1 LFKYHIA
8 YIKLAFE
15 AILSHKLRSV
25 LSVLGITIGIFCIIM
40 VFTAVSSLEKHVKS
54 SVESFG
60 TDVIFIQKWPWTFG
74 SDYPWWKYYRRPSPT
89 YKNFE
94 LLEKQLKGTV
104 IKHSSYV
111 TGINNVKIVSNKIII
126 DNASVVACTH
136 DYRHVQEFNL
146 EKGRYFTEFES
157 GTGGNVVIIG
167 NRIAENLSLGENDL
181 GKQITINKIPA
192 RLIGIL
198 KKQGDNLLGKNND
211 DLAFTPYLFLN
222 KSYNLQ
228 KEGSEPSMM
237 LKVKDNIPLDEAKA
251 EVRGILRTL
260 LKLKIKKEDNFSI
273 NQISMLTANLSVL
286 FNSINIAG
294 LLIGIFSV
302 LVGGFGVAN
311 IMFVSVKERTNLI
324 GIQKAL
330 GAKRRFIQNQF
341 IAESVMLCIIGG
353 LLGILLVYLICL
365 IANGALSSSDNTFRL
380 ILSFKIF
387 LGGVIF
393 SAIIGVLAGY
403 FPASKASKMLPV
415 DAIRSKS

>member
-1 LFKYHIA
+1 MFKYHIA

-380 ILSFKIF
+380 ILSFKIQ
-387 LGGVIF
+387 LK
-393 SAIIGVLAGY
+393 LTL
-403 FPASKASKMLPV
+403 KM
-415 DAIRSKS
+415 R

>member
-1 LFKYHIA
+1 
-8 YIKLAFE
+8 
-15 AILSHKLRSV
+15 
-25 LSVLGITIGIFCIIM
+25 M

-54 SVESFG
+54 SVESLG
-60 TDVIFIQKWPWTFG
+60 TDVVFIQKWPWTFG
-74 SDYPWWKYYRRPSPT
+74 SDYPWWKYYRRPSPK

-94 LLEKQLKGTV
+94 LLEKQLKGSV
-104 IKHSSYV
+104 IQRSAFV
-111 TGINNVKIVSNKIII
+111 TGINSAKVMNEKVILENVTVI
-126 DNASVVACTH
+126 ACTH

-146 EKGRYFTEFES
+146 EKGRYFTDFES
-157 GTGGNVVIIG
+157 GTGSNVAIIG
-167 NRIAENLSLGENDL
+167 NRIAENLSLGDKDL
-181 GKQITINKIPA
+181 GKVITINKIPT

-222 KSYNLQ
+222 KSYNLE

-237 LKVKDNIPLDEAKA
+237 LKVKENIPLDEAKA
-251 EVRGILRTL
+251 EVRGILRSL
-260 LKLKIKKEDNFSI
+260 LKLKTKKEDNFSI

-286 FNSINIAG
+286 FNSINVAG

-353 LLGILLVYLICL
+353 LVGILLVYLICL
-365 IANGALSSSDNTFRL
+365 IANGALASSDNTFRM
-380 ILSFKIF
+380 ILSFNIF
-387 LGGVIF
+387 LGGVFF
-393 SAIIGVLAGY
+393 SAVIGILAGY
-403 FPASKASKMLPV
+403 FPANKASKMLPV

>member
-1 LFKYHIA
+1 MFKYHIA

>member
-1 LFKYHIA
+1 MFKYHIA

-341 IAESVMLCIIGG
+341 IAESVILCIIGG

>member
-1 LFKYHIA
+1 
-8 YIKLAFE
+8 
-15 AILSHKLRSV
+15 
-25 LSVLGITIGIFCIIM
+25 M

>member
-1 LFKYHIA
+1 MFKFHIA

-89 YKNFE
+89 FKNFE
-94 LLEKQLKGTV
+94 LLEKKLKGTV
-104 IKHSSYV
+104 IKHSSYI
-111 TGINNVKIVSNKIII
+111 TGLNNVKVVNKEMSI
-126 DNASVVACTH
+126 DNANIVACTH
-136 DYRHVQEFNL
+136 DYRHVQEFNVEL
-146 EKGRYFTEFES
+146 GRYFTDFES
-157 GTGGNVVIIG
+157 GTGSNVVIIG
-167 NRIAENLSLGENDL
+167 NRIAENLKIGEKDL
-181 GKQITINKIPA
+181 GKQISINKIPA

-211 DLAFTPYLFLN
+211 DLVFTPYLFL
-222 KSYNLQ
+222 KKTYNLQ

-237 LKVKDNIPLDEAKA
+237 LKVKENIPLEEAKA

-330 GAKRRFIQNQF
+330 GAKRRFIQSQF

-353 LLGILLVYLICL
+353 LLGILLVYVICI

-380 ILSFKIF
+380 ILSFNIF
-387 LGGVIF
+387 IVGVLF
-393 SAIIGVLAGY
+393 SALIGVLAGY
-403 FPASKASKMLPV
+403 FPANKASKMLPV
-415 DAIRSKS
+415 DAIRSKA

>member
-1 LFKYHIA
+1 MRK
-8 YIKLAFE
+8 
-15 AILSHKLRSV
+15 V
-25 LSVLGITIGIFCIIM
+25 
-40 VFTAVSSLEKHVKS
+40 
-54 SVESFG
+54 
-60 TDVIFIQKWPWTFG
+60 
-74 SDYPWWKYYRRPSPT
+74 
-89 YKNFE
+89 
-94 LLEKQLKGTV
+94 
-104 IKHSSYV
+104 
-111 TGINNVKIVSNKIII
+111 NKIII

>member
-1 LFKYHIA
+1 MFKYHIA

-260 LKLKIKKEDNFSI
+260 LKLKIKKKDNFSI